1 MTEEEEQPGGI
12 VDIHSKK
19 KELIEDNP
27 FVDVSAFLFLEDIA
41 DKQGEAGMNNYLV
54 SLASSLA
61 KSMPEEEYDN
71 WETFLDSLRNRV
83 SILSTFEKKVI
94 TPTDYCIV
102 SEQCHYKRGMLE
114 YIKRIGELSQ
124 QHFKVAE
131 YYNHTVKSASLTTC
145 CVICQTFRNFSV
157 ERIKVGDRNVR
168 YAQLA
173 AVLYDGTQK
182 RAPMEWLPI
191 LLEKAKISLTKLN
204 MLLRNNECI
213 WMIYPEIK

>member
-1 MTEEEEQPGGI
+1 MSTEEIQRT
-12 VDIHSKK
+12 SK
-19 KELIEDNP
+19 EMIEDNP

-61 KSMPEEEYDN
+61 KSMPEEEYDS
-71 WETFLDSLRNRV
+71 WEGFLDSLKHRV
-83 SILSTFEKKVI
+83 SILSTFEKSI
-94 TPTDYCIV
+94 NTPTEYCIA
-102 SEQCHYKRGMLE
+102 SQECHYKRGMLE

-131 YYNHTVKSASLTTC
+131 YYNHTVKSAALTTC
-145 CVICQTFRNFSV
+145 CVICQTYRNFAV
-157 ERIKVGDRNVR
+157 ERISVGDRNVR

-182 RAPMEWLPI
+182 RAPEEWLPI
-191 LLEKAKISLTKLN
+191 ILEKAKISMTKLN

-213 WMIYPEIK
+213 WMVYPEIK

>member
-1 MTEEEEQPGGI
+1 MTEAEESIEIKQTT
-12 VDIHSKK
+12 K
-19 KELIEDNP
+19 KEMIEDNP

-61 KSMPEEEYDN
+61 KSMPEEEYDT
-71 WETFLDSLRNRV
+71 WDAFLDSLRNRV
-83 SILSTFEKKVI
+83 SILSTFEKKII
-94 TPTDYCIV
+94 TPTEYCIV
-102 SEQCHYKRGMLE
+102 SEECHYKRGMLE

-131 YYNHTVKSASLTTC
+131 YYNHTVKSAALTTC
-145 CVICQTFRNFSV
+145 CVICQTYRNFSI
-157 ERIKVGDRNVR
+157 ERIGVANKNVK

-182 RAPMEWLPI
+182 RAPVEWLPI
-191 LLEKAKISLTKLN
+191 LLEKAKITLTRLN
-204 MLLRNNECI
+204 MLLRNNECV
-213 WMIYPEIK
+213 WMVYPEIK

>member
-1 MTEEEEQPGGI
+1 MSNTIEGI
-12 VDIHSKK
+12 QSRR

-61 KSMPEEEYDN
+61 KSMPEEEYDS
-71 WETFLDSLRNRV
+71 WEAFLDSLRNRV
-83 SILSTFEKKVI
+83 SIVSTFEKKI
-94 TPTDYCIV
+94 LTPTEYCIV
-102 SEQCHYKRGMLE
+102 SEECHYKRGMLE
-114 YIKRIGELSQ
+114 YIQRIGELSQ

-131 YYNHTVKSASLTTC
+131 YYNHTVKSAALTTC
-145 CVICQTFRNFSV
+145 CVICQTFRNFAV
-157 ERIKVGDRNVR
+157 ERIKIGDRNVK

-182 RAPMEWLPI
+182 RAPDEWLPI

-213 WMIYPEIK
+213 WMVYPEIK

>member
-1 MTEEEEQPGGI
+1 MNRDDTQKGRI
-12 VDIHSKK
+12 DM
-19 KELIEDNP
+19 IEDNP

-61 KSMPEEEYDN
+61 KSMPEEEYDS
-71 WETFLDSLRNRV
+71 WEGFLDSLRNRV
-83 SILSTFEKKVI
+83 SILSTFEKQI
-94 TPTDYCIV
+94 NTPTDFCIASV
-102 SEQCHYKRGMLE
+102 ECHYKRGMLE

-131 YYNHTVKSASLTTC
+131 YYNHTVKSAALTTC
-145 CVICQTFRNFSV
+145 CVICQTYRNFAV
-157 ERIKVGDRNVR
+157 ERIRVGDRNVR

-182 RAPMEWLPI
+182 RAPSEWLPI
-191 LLEKAKISLTKLN
+191 LLEKSKISLTKLN

-213 WMIYPEIK
+213 WMVYPEIK

>member
-1 MTEEEEQPGGI
+1 MTIDEVQ
-12 VDIHSKK
+12 SRR

-61 KSMPEEEYDN
+61 KSMPEEEYDT
-71 WETFLDSLRNRV
+71 WEAFLDSLRNRV
-83 SILSTFEKKVI
+83 SIVSTFEKKI
-94 TPTDYCIV
+94 ATPTEYCIV
-102 SEQCHYKRGMLE
+102 SEECHYKRGMLE

-131 YYNHTVKSASLTTC
+131 YYNHTVKSAALTTC
-145 CVICQTFRNFSV
+145 CVICQTFRNFAM

-168 YAQLA
+168 YSQLA

-182 RAPMEWLPI
+182 RAPHEWLPI

-204 MLLRNNECI
+204 MLLRNNECV
-213 WMIYPEIK
+213 WMVYPEI

>member
-1 MTEEEEQPGGI
+1 MNPEAVRTREM
-12 VDIHSKK
+12 V
-19 KELIEDNP
+19 EDNP

-61 KSMPEEEYDN
+61 KSMPEEEYDS
-71 WETFLDSLRNRV
+71 WESFLDSLCSRV
-83 SILSTFEKKVI
+83 SILSTFERCVN
-94 TPTDYCIV
+94 TPTEFCAV
-102 SEQCHYKRGMLE
+102 SEECHYKRGMLE

-131 YYNHTVKSASLTTC
+131 YYNHTVKSAALTTC
-145 CVICQTFRNFSV
+145 CVICQTYRNFAV
-157 ERIKVGDRNVR
+157 ERIRVGDRNVR

-182 RAPMEWLPI
+182 RAPSEWLPI

-213 WMIYPEIK
+213 WMVYPEIK

>member
-1 MTEEEEQPGGI
+1 MEQSEQQQSTQTTQS
-12 VDIHSKK
+12 SKK
-19 KELIEDNP
+19 EMIEDNP

-61 KSMPEEEYDN
+61 KSMPEEEYDS
-71 WETFLDSLRNRV
+71 WEVFLDSIRNRV
-83 SILSTFEKKVI
+83 SILSTFEKKI
-94 TPTDYCIV
+94 TIPTEYCIV
-102 SEQCHYKRGMLE
+102 SEECHYKRGMLE

-131 YYNHTVKSASLTTC
+131 YYNHTVKSAALTTC
-145 CVICQTFRNFSV
+145 CVICQTYRNFSI
-157 ERIKVGDRNVR
+157 ERIRVGDKNVK

-182 RAPMEWLPI
+182 RAPVEWLPI
-191 LLEKAKISLTKLN
+191 LLEKAKITLTKLN
-204 MLLRNNECI
+204 MLLRNNECV
-213 WMIYPEIK
+213 WMVYPEIK